1 MELSP
6 MSSSGGLW
14 LFLVFVEACRLKGI
28 KIQVAGNVGMDYL
41 DVLKKDTSKESKGVP
56 SKQSIDVQSML
67 SR

>member
-1 MELSP
+1 
-6 MSSSGGLW
+6 
-14 LFLVFVEACRLKGI
+14 VFVEACRLKGV